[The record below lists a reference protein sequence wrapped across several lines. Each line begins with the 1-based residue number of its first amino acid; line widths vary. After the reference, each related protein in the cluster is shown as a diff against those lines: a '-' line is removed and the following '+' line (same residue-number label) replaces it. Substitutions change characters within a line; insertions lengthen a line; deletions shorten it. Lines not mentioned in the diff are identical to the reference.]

1 MKMITNNSMIFLKGD
16 IDMSNEEYIKDTL
29 YVEDSLLNSVLKGGD
44 IKYMTDLQNSNLK
57 DIQLKHGYIANYQ
70 IYKNRNEIKN
80 TSSDIVIHINH
91 IRTHYKQNGIMTVT
105 LAHIIK
111 SILVKYNE
119 SDKSIE
125 INLVKSGE
133 VNSIKKEVYYKLIPR
148 KPSEKS
154 RVRYEV
160 FKPENRTE
168 DIEYYNRLIEKSKY
182 NIVELSKKSFESI
195 DKMYYED
202 YLLEEL
208 IEVTKAEVTYLHS
221 KYYGRKD
228 NQKVVAEAI
237 DNVSKYS
244 NIERLIDYYMGMKNE
259 SEEVSEC
266 LSSIS
271 QFKLKCVNLKTES
284 IDRVFDKFHK
294 RKQRIEIMMIVY
306 LLLSSKITIESIT
319 TATNI
324 KKDVLSKLKSEE
336 TSIENLNFDTV
347 LKLYEYA
354 VTIEEKQDNI
364 QQWYRILKQK
374 FNKKRL
380 NKDC

>member
-1 MKMITNNSMIFLKGD
+1 
-16 IDMSNEEYIKDTL
+16 MSSEEHKKQTL
-29 YVEDSLLNSVLKGGD
+29 YVEDSYLTSVLNGGD
-44 IKYMTDLQNSNLK
+44 IKYMTDLHNSNLK
-57 DIQLKHGYIANYQ
+57 GIQLKYGYIANYQ
-70 IYKNRNEIKN
+70 FYNNSNEIKN
-80 TSSDIVIHINH
+80 SSSDIVIHINH
-91 IRTHYKQNGIMTVT
+91 IRTQYKQNGIMTVT

-111 SILVKYNE
+111 SILIKYKE

-133 VNSIKKEVYYKLIPR
+133 VNNIKKEVYYKLIPH

-154 RVRYEV
+154 TVRYEV
-160 FKPENRTE
+160 FKPENRAE
-168 DIEYYNRLIEKSKY
+168 DIEYYDRLIEKSKY
-182 NIVELSKKSFESI
+182 NIVELSKKSFENRDI
-195 DKMYYED
+195 KYYENC
-202 YLLEEL
+202 LLEEL
-208 IEVTKAEVTYLHS
+208 IGVTKAEVTYIHS
-221 KYYGRKD
+221 KYCGRKD
-228 NQKVVAEAI
+228 NQKIIDEAL

-244 NIERLIDYYMGMKNE
+244 NIECLIDYYMGMKNE

-284 IDRVFDKFHK
+284 IDRVFNKFHE
-294 RKQRIEIMMIVY
+294 RKHRIEIMMIVY
-306 LLLSSKITIESIT
+306 LLLSSKITIDSIT
-319 TATNI
+319 SATNI

-336 TSIENLNFDTV
+336 TSIESLNFDTV
-347 LKLYEYA
+347 FKLYEYA